1 MKAPLSIGKLA
12 KSANV
17 NVETIR
23 YYQRIGM
30 ITEPTKPYSGHRVYD
45 SSLVNT
51 VKFIKRS
58 QQLGFKLSEIK
69 ELLDLGN
76 GHCHDVMDMAKEK
89 SAKIL
94 KQIEDLTSMKIE
106 LDKLIDE
113 CELTENTAKCAIIDS
128 LTKNN

>member
-1 MKAPLSIGKLA
+1 MKSSLSIGKLA
-12 KSANV
+12 HAANV

-30 ITEPTKPYSGHRVYD
+30 IKEPTKPYSGHRAYN

-76 GHCHDVMDMAKEK
+76 GHCHDVMAMAKEK
-89 SAKIL
+89 SAKIFR
-94 KQIEDLTSMKIE
+94 QIEDLTSMKIE

>member
-1 MKAPLSIGKLA
+1 MKETLSIGKLA
-12 KSANV
+12 KAANV

-30 ITEPTKPYSGHRVYD
+30 IKEPIKPYSGHRAYD
-45 SSLVNT
+45 ASLVNT

-58 QQLGFKLSEIK
+58 QQLGFKLAEIK

-76 GHCHDVMDMAKEK
+76 GHCHDVMSLAKEK

-94 KQIEDLTSMKIE
+94 KQIEDLSSMKVE

-113 CELTENTAKCAIIDS
+113 CELTENTTKCAIIDS